1 MTAIELN
8 TQKVNLIKDI
18 LDETNEDV
26 ILELVTYLRRV
37 RKKNYPGNFT
47 DKEKKERIEQS
58 VKDAGAGLGITQETL
73 INRHPEWK

>member
-37 RKKNYPGNFT
+37 RKKNYPCNFT
-47 DKEKKERIEQS
+47 DAEKKERIEQS
-58 VKDAGAGLGITQETL
+58 VKDAEAGLGISQETL
-73 INRHPEWK
+73 INRHPAWK

>member
-37 RKKNYPGNFT
+37 RKKIYPCSFT
-47 DKEKKERIEQS
+47 DTEKKERIEQS
-58 VKDAGAGLGITQETL
+58 VKDAEAGLGISQKNL
-73 INRHPEWK
+73 INRHSVWK

>member
-26 ILELVTYLRRV
+26 ILELVTYLRQV
-37 RKKNYPGNFT
+37 REKNYPCYYT
-47 DKEKKERIEQS
+47 DTEKKERIEQS
-58 VKDAGAGLGITQETL
+58 VRDAGAGLGISQETM
-73 INRHPEWK
+73 INRHPGWK

>member
-1 MTAIELN
+1 MTAVELD

-37 RKKNYPGNFT
+37 RNKNYPCSFT
-47 DKEKKERIEQS
+47 DTVKKERIEQS
-58 VKDAGAGLGITQETL
+58 VRDAEAGLGITQETML
-73 INRHPEWK
+73 NRHPLWK

>member
-26 ILELVTYLRRV
+26 IHELVTYLLIFV
-37 RKKNYPGNFT
+37 R
-47 DKEKKERIEQS
+47 
-58 VKDAGAGLGITQETL
+58 
-73 INRHPEWK
+73 